1 MLITNL
7 KHGFDIISS
16 FVDKKNRHKIVFEK
30 HWNRSFIM
38 KAYLANGL
46 FSLGDR
52 LVNEQLAAAIRE
64 AVPGIELYVPQ
75 ENDAINDK
83 AAYADSLA
91 IAQADLEMLQN
102 SDVLVAVLDGVE
114 IDSGVAAEIGAFAML
129 NRPIVGVFTDVRQQG
144 RDNMMKIEALVHDG
158 VENQFVYRN
167 LFVIGLIKR
176 TGVITTSIAEAVKAV
191 ETYKK

>member
-1 MLITNL
+1 
-7 KHGFDIISS
+7 
-16 FVDKKNRHKIVFEK
+16 
-30 HWNRSFIM
+30 M

-83 AAYADSLA
+83 TAYADSLA

-144 RDNMMKIEALVHDG
+144 RDNMMKIEALVRDG
-158 VENQFVYRN
+158 MENQFVYRN

-176 TGVITTSIAEAVKAV
+176 TGVIRTSIAEAVQAV
-191 ETYKK
+191 EKYKK

>member
-1 MLITNL
+1 M
-7 KHGFDIISS
+7 
-16 FVDKKNRHKIVFEK
+16 
-30 HWNRSFIM
+30 M

-52 LVNEQLAAAIRE
+52 LVNERLATAIRQ
-64 AVPGIELYVPQ
+64 AIPDIELYVPQ

-83 AAYADSLA
+83 ASYADSLA
-91 IAQADLEMLQN
+91 IAEADLAMLQT

-114 IDSGVAAEIGAFAML
+114 IDSGVAAEVGAFSML

-144 RDNMMKIEALVHDG
+144 RENMMKIEALIRDG
-158 VENQFVYRN
+158 IENQFVYRN

-176 TGVITTSIAEAVKAV
+176 NGVITTSIDDAVLAV
-191 ETYKK
+191 QELQQ

>member
-1 MLITNL
+1 M
-7 KHGFDIISS
+7 
-16 FVDKKNRHKIVFEK
+16 
-30 HWNRSFIM
+30 M

-52 LVNEQLAAAIRE
+52 LVNERLATAIRQ
-64 AVPGIELYVPQ
+64 AIPNIELYVPQ

-83 AAYADSLA
+83 ASYADSLA
-91 IAQADLEMLQN
+91 IAEADLTMLQT

-114 IDSGVAAEIGAFAML
+114 IDSGVAAEIGAFSML

-144 RDNMMKIEALVHDG
+144 RENMMKIEALIRDG
-158 VENQFVYRN
+158 IENQFVYRN

-176 TGVITTSIAEAVKAV
+176 NGVITTSIDDAVLAV
-191 ETYKK
+191 QELQQ

>member
-1 MLITNL
+1 
-7 KHGFDIISS
+7 
-16 FVDKKNRHKIVFEK
+16 
-30 HWNRSFIM
+30 M

-52 LVNEQLAAAIRE
+52 LVNERLASAIRQ
-64 AVPGIELYVPQ
+64 AIPDIELYVPQ

-83 AAYADSLA
+83 TAYADSLA
-91 IAQADLEMLQN
+91 IAEADLAMLQK

-144 RDNMMKIEALVHDG
+144 RENMMKIEALIRDG
-158 VENQFVYRN
+158 IENQFVYRN

-176 TGVITTSIAEAVKAV
+176 NGVITSSINDAVLAV
-191 ETYKK
+191 QEFQ

>member
-1 MLITNL
+1 
-7 KHGFDIISS
+7 
-16 FVDKKNRHKIVFEK
+16 
-30 HWNRSFIM
+30 M

-52 LVNEQLAAAIRE
+52 LVNERLASAIRQAIPE
-64 AVPGIELYVPQ
+64 IELYVPQ

-83 AAYADSLA
+83 TAYADSLA
-91 IAQADLEMLQN
+91 IAEADLAMLQK

-144 RDNMMKIEALVHDG
+144 RENMMKIEALIRNG
-158 VENQFVYRN
+158 IENQFVYRN

-176 TGVITTSIAEAVKAV
+176 NGVITTSINDAVLAV
-191 ETYKK
+191 QELQQ

>member
-1 MLITNL
+1 
-7 KHGFDIISS
+7 
-16 FVDKKNRHKIVFEK
+16 
-30 HWNRSFIM
+30 M

-64 AVPGIELYVPQ
+64 AVPGIALYVPQ

-83 AAYADSLA
+83 SAYADSLA
-91 IAQADLEMLQN
+91 IAQADLEMLEK
-102 SDVLVAVLDGVE
+102 SDVLIAVLDGVE

-129 NRPIVGVFTDVRQQG
+129 NRPIVGVLTDVRQQG
-144 RDNMMKIEALVHDG
+144 RDNMKKIEALVRDG
-158 VENQFVYRN
+158 LENQFVYRN

-176 TGVITTSIAEAVKAV
+176 NGIITSSIQETVEAVQKLSNKEA
-191 ETYKK
+191 

>member
-1 MLITNL
+1 
-7 KHGFDIISS
+7 
-16 FVDKKNRHKIVFEK
+16 
-30 HWNRSFIM
+30 M

-52 LVNEQLAAAIRE
+52 LVNERLAAAIRQ
-64 AVPGIELYVPQ
+64 AVPNIELYVPQ

-83 AAYADSLA
+83 SAYADSLA

-114 IDSGVAAEIGAFAML
+114 IDSGVAAEIGAFSML
-129 NRPIVGVFTDVRQQG
+129 NRPIIGVFTDVRQQG
-144 RDNMMKIEALVHDG
+144 RENMMKIEALIRDG
-158 VENQFVYRN
+158 IENQFVYRN

-176 TGVITTSIAEAVKAV
+176 NGVITTSINDAVLAV
-191 ETYKK
+191 QELQL

>member
-1 MLITNL
+1 
-7 KHGFDIISS
+7 
-16 FVDKKNRHKIVFEK
+16 
-30 HWNRSFIM
+30 M

-83 AAYADSLA
+83 TAYADSLA
-91 IAQADLEMLQN
+91 IAQADLEMLKN

-144 RDNMMKIEALVHDG
+144 RDNMLKIEALVRDG
-158 VENQFVYRN
+158 IENQFVYRN

-176 TGVITTSIAEAVKAV
+176 TGVITTSIAEAVQAV
-191 ETYKK
+191 EKYKK

>member
-1 MLITNL
+1 
-7 KHGFDIISS
+7 
-16 FVDKKNRHKIVFEK
+16 
-30 HWNRSFIM
+30 M

-83 AAYADSLA
+83 TAYADSLA

-144 RDNMMKIEALVHDG
+144 RDNMMKIEALVRDG
-158 VENQFVYRN
+158 IENQFVYRN

-176 TGVITTSIAEAVKAV
+176 TGVITTSITEAVKAV
-191 ETYKK
+191 QNYKK